1 MLGSGSCSAS
11 NGPVQAGGSANLA
24 PTDFLATD
32 EDILWLHSRG
42 HYGNGLR
49 VKPRQLHISL

>member
-1 MLGSGSCSAS
+1 MLDVAS
-11 NGPVQAGGSANLA
+11 IGGGGSANLSLR
-24 PTDFLATD
+24 DFQATD

-42 HYGNGLR
+42 HYGSGLH